1 MFNDCT
7 RSTVVDMSSAAIAL
21 RLKLMS
27 KLGQE
32 RGFVIKGVDMSAA
45 AVDERLRSMNALS
58 RLCSQ
63 LGALNAKK
71 APGITGGSPA

>member
-1 MFNDCT
+1 MCSDCT

-21 RLKLMS
+21 RLRLMS
-27 KLGQE
+27 KLVEQ
-32 RGFVIKGVDMSAA
+32 RGFVVKGVDMSPA

-71 APGITGGSPA
+71 PPG